1 MNRNVVDCCSY
12 GEIAIMKDDFYEWLK
27 KKLLDYSEDVFC
39 MDNKSYTEDQN
50 VSSVCLMRQVVRWNI
65 AGMYTGGRL
74 HFRANNCDNAYSGIL
89 CSVSIG

>member
-39 MDNKSYTEDQN
+39 MDTT
-50 VSSVCLMRQVVRWNI
+50 LWI
-65 AGMYTGGRL
+65 
-74 HFRANNCDNAYSGIL
+74 I
-89 CSVSIG
+89 